1 MPIMP
6 SCKMHRKVHTEGP
19 EAVSPVELTMV
30 KFGILATMEAK
41 VGKEH
46 EVAAF
51 LKSALPLVE
60 AEPGTVSWFAI
71 KMSSTTFGI
80 FDVFHDEAG
89 RDAHL
94 AGEVAKALMAKAP
107 ELFSEPPKIEKVDV
121 LASKLG

>member
-1 MPIMP
+1 
-6 SCKMHRKVHTEGP
+6 
-19 EAVSPVELTMV
+19 MV
-30 KFGILATMEAK
+30 NFGILATLEAK
-41 VGKEH
+41 IGKEH

-71 KMSSTTFGI
+71 RMSSSTFGI

-107 ELFSEPPKIEKVDV
+107 ELFSQPPKIEKVDV
-121 LASKLG
+121 LASKQG

>member
-1 MPIMP
+1 
-6 SCKMHRKVHTEGP
+6 
-19 EAVSPVELTMV
+19 MV
-30 KFGILATMEAK
+30 KFEILASLEAK
-41 VGKEH
+41 IGKEH

-71 KMSSTTFGI
+71 RVSSTTFAI
-80 FDVFHDEAG
+80 FDAFNDEAG

-107 ELFSEPPKIEKVDV
+107 ELFSQPAKIGKIIMMAAKR
-121 LASKLG
+121 LARQRQRIR